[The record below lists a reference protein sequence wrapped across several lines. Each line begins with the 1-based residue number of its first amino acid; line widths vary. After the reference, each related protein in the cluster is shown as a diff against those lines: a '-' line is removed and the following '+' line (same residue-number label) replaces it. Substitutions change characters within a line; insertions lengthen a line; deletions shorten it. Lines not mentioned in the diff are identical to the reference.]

1 MDSQVQDAK
10 LVERFSL
17 ECALSSART
26 KQSFCALSHNS
37 TDALHFFPRLWQI
50 MKRHSDEVGETA
62 NKPAPQCLGSR
73 DSVPLAALIFVS
85 NVPHSKERSRGL
97 LLSVPPSQR
106 IENGGGGSVADST
119 GRQQILCVA
128 ILQRFERQQIQYAV
142 RHNDESFSRRCLR
155 NRLHKER
162 IQLLR
167 FFSSGFLCTDFI
179 NIPLDHLLDFLAAN
193 RKHSQVCGRARNGN
207 AEGVRLGEYVLQ
219 QSFG

>member
-1 MDSQVQDAK
+1 MEDAK
-10 LVERFSL
+10 LIQRFFL
-17 ECALSSART
+17 ECTLSSACT
-26 KQSFCALSHNS
+26 KQGLCVLSHNF
-37 TDALHFFPRLWQI
+37 TDVLDLFSRLRQI
-50 MKRHSDEVGETA
+50 MERHSDEIGETA
-62 NKPAPQCLGSR
+62 NKPTPQCLGSW
-73 DSVPLAALIFVS
+73 DSFPLTALIFVS

-167 FFSSGFLCTDFI
+167 FFSPGFLCTDFI
-179 NIPLDHLLDFLAAN
+179 NVPLDQFLDFLAAN
-193 RKHSQVCGRARNGN
+193 R
-207 AEGVRLGEYVLQ
+207 
-219 QSFG
+219 